1 MLAAALLP
9 LAGGGLVV
17 GLGLSRMLSL
27 SLGRLDPL
35 LERAKNAARD
45 PALSR
50 ELSQARVDLLQAE
63 LARRSLARLAP
74 WALLAAEVEVV
85 TRLVVVT
92 SGSLG
97 RVAHL
102 LEGET
107 DSALTRT
114 LVGAIANDLTRSA
127 NGTCRVESR
136 R

>member
-1 MLAAALLP
+1 
-9 LAGGGLVV
+9 
-17 GLGLSRMLSL
+17 
-27 SLGRLDPL
+27 
-35 LERAKNAARD
+35 
-45 PALSR
+45 
-50 ELSQARVDLLQAE
+50 LQAE

-102 LEGET
+102 LEGEI